1 MKMKT
6 ILLLSAFAVVFT
18 AVGCENPGIY
28 AKDRALDFVDCFKF
42 SFGYGGGVDVHFK
55 FTEHFSI
62 GFGGADTT
70 NFGINGRKP
79 EFTQQAHFGMVMFD
93 VYTIEYL
100 RDKNYK
106 REWISVF
113 GIVIDD
119 FKMIHRDTEVADRFD
134 IEASATAILWN
145 VRVGFRAGQF
155 VDFLLGWF
163 GLDIGYD
170 DTPLPESSAAPPPK
184 PK

>member
-1 MKMKT
+1 MT
-6 ILLLSAFAVVFT
+6 VVFV
-18 AVGCENPGIY
+18 ASGCANPGIY
-28 AKDRALDFVDCFKF
+28 WKDRGLDFIDCFKW
-42 SFGYGGGVDVHFK
+42 SVGYGGGVDVHVK
-55 FTEHFSI
+55 ITEHFSI

-70 NFGINGRKP
+70 NIGMNGRKL
-79 EFTQQAHFGMVMFD
+79 EFTEQAHFGMLVLFD

-100 RDKNYK
+100 RDKNFK
-106 REWISVF
+106 REYISVF

-119 FKMIHRDTEVADRFD
+119 FKLIHRDTVVADRFD

-145 VRVGFRAGQF
+145 IRVGFRAGQF

-170 DTPLPESSAAPPPK
+170 DTPLPESSAAPPPEAK
-184 PK
+184 